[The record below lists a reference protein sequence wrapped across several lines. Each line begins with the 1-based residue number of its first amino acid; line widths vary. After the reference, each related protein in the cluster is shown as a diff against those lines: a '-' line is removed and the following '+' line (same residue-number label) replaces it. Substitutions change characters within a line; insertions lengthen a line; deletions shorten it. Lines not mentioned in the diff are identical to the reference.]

1 MGTHEPQELLLDA
14 LRADLAQIGEERFR
28 DEKFMTE
35 LYRALTNR
43 AWSRAGAFGELSL
56 SWKRA
61 ADLVDELRAT
71 VGRPPL
77 ALEASGGEGTLDRT
91 VADAVAPLG
100 WTSRP
105 LDTSSH
111 EPSHLEAGGTPD
123 PHAEPEFSVALYRL
137 DENDTPRAEEAIAR
151 LRAALPDARV
161 DEPDATGVFA
171 VHLRAP
177 SFEEALHRVWD
188 AIAAAGADDHVVF
201 MEHPEIP
208 EHWKTRASTAGEAGP
223 S

>member
-14 LRADLAQIGEERFR
+14 LRADLAQVGEERLR

-77 ALEASGGEGTLDRT
+77 GLEASGGEGTLDRT
-91 VADAVAPLG
+91 VVDVLGPLG
-100 WTSRP
+100 WSSRP

-111 EPSHLEAGGTPD
+111 DPSHVEAGGTPD

-137 DENDTPRAEEAIAR
+137 DETDTRRAEEAIAR
-151 LRAALPDARV
+151 LRTALPDARV
-161 DEPDATGVFA
+161 DDPDETGAFA

-188 AIAAAGADDHVVF
+188 AIAAAGADDHVAF
-201 MEHPEIP
+201 MEHPDIP
-208 EHWKTRASTAGEAGP
+208 GHWRTRASTPGEAGP